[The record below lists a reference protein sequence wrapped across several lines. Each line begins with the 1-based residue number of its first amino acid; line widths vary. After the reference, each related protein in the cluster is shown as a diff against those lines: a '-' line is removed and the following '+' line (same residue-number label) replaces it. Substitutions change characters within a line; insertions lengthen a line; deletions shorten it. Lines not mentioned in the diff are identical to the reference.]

1 MEVIVPSDGCRLW
14 FLAASPADHSWDRA
28 RRVKPTLSGAHFLI
42 VRAVSAR
49 LSIILTGGGGRPRL
63 RSYGSQ
69 CRDSGSPDPV
79 WRVRSWCVRRDIVM
93 VKPETLSEEGLREII

>member
-49 LSIILTGGGGRPRL
+49 LSIILTGGGGGLACAVTVVNAAIAVHPIPFGVCGL
-63 RSYGSQ
+63 
-69 CRDSGSPDPV
+69 CVSGG
-79 WRVRSWCVRRDIVM
+79 
-93 VKPETLSEEGLREII
+93 TL